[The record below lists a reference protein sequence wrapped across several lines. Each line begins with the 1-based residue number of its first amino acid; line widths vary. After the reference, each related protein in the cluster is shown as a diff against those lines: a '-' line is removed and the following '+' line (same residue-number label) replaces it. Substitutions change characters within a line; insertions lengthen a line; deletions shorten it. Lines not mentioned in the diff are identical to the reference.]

1 MRAPGKPAAKS
12 SKAGLPAKTHAAK
25 QPAPFRPGSSKP
37 IGGEPQRPKTKGR
50 KNITIK
56 SPPRKKPGSE
66 SESKSPRGSS
76 AHARRKP
83 VTVADAASTAKADA
97 QGYVFI
103 NGRRIRMISTKGIPA
118 PKKPRVVAG
127 TQAEQNDEVAAAK
140 LMKTKLGKKE
150 LDEYRQLLLHKRAE
164 LVGDVSA
171 LESQALQ
178 SGSGDLSHMPIHMAD
193 IGTDTY
199 DQDFMLNL
207 AANERERIREI
218 DAALQRIDD
227 RTYGVC
233 QRTGKP
239 IPKARLVAK
248 PWARETVEAARER
261 ERGVGT

>member
-1 MRAPGKPAAKS
+1 MTA
-12 SKAGLPAKTHAAK
+12 T
-25 QPAPFRPGSSKP
+25 
-37 IGGEPQRPKTKGR
+37 GEPERPKTKGR

-56 SPPRKKPGSE
+56 SPPRRKPASE
-66 SESKSPRGSS
+66 STAKTPRGSS
-76 AHARRKP
+76 SHSRRKP
-83 VTVADAASTAKADA
+83 VTVHDAASTAKADA

-103 NGRRIRMISTKGIPA
+103 NGRRIRMISTKGIPIS
-118 PKKPRVVAG
+118 KKPKVSTGSQSV
-127 TQAEQNDEVAAAK
+127 QDDKLSAAK
-140 LMKTKLGKKE
+140 FLKTKLGKKE

-171 LESQALQ
+171 LEAQALQ